1 MLMSKSILSFG
12 FEIDIPWGFFLTETE
27 IFKQEKSWH
36 CADDAADVA
45 DADADANSSDIDD
58 NDDDDGGVGGHLHS
72 APPGENPPRSNSNFR
87 IAATITL
94 TFANINFNLL
104 FFILNS
110 NFKITGG
117 NRFEQL

>member
-36 CADDAADVA
+36 CADVA
-45 DADADANSSDIDD
+45 DADADSSDIYD
-58 NDDDDGGVGGHLHS
+58 NDDDDDGGVGGHLHS

-110 NFKITGG
+110 NFKIAGG